1 MSDGDTKPEWDG
13 KALTDGI
20 GMGCFSVLCQ
30 FRVFF
35 ACSRLQ
41 IYAFIEEDLRKGNE
55 VRSEGALSR
64 RGLKQ
69 IKLAYNPCR
78 PGGPAQINSQRPSC
92 QTASK
97 RRTDGR
103 TNERTDAGNRIW
115 CILVLKCD
123 IR

>member
-13 KALTDGI
+13 KTLADGI

-30 FRVFF
+30 FRRVFRLLAF
-35 ACSRLQ
+35 A
-41 IYAFIEEDLRKGNE
+41 DLCFYRRRFTQGNE

-78 PGGPAQINSQRPSC
+78 PGGRLKL
-92 QTASK
+92 TASALRVK
-97 RRTDGR
+97 LHLRDGR
-103 TNERTDAGNRIW
+103 TDERTNGQTPGIEFGAF
-115 CILVLKCD
+115 
-123 IR
+123 